1 MNEEVKE
8 EIEALMSIY
17 EDDMEV
23 LEESPN
29 YVISMNVRS
38 MNEPEDVPS
47 MLLKLTY
54 PADYPET
61 SPLQIEYDDESEDY
75 EAEDYSEL
83 DVVLKEVMEEN
94 QGTVVT
100 FLVISAAIEWIEQH
114 HISKKE
120 RHERKIRE
128 QKEAEEA
135 ILTKKLVGTK
145 VTVENFMAWKM
156 EFDAKRLEGKLR
168 KNKDGKEKLTG
179 RELFTQNATLNESD
193 IQFISS
199 EENVDFD
206 EALFEDLDGLEIEE
220 EE

>member
-135 ILTKKLVGTK
+135 ILTKKLVVTK

>member
-114 HISKKE
+114 HINKKE

>member
-54 PADYPET
+54 PEDYPET

-114 HISKKE
+114 HINKKE

-193 IQFISS
+193 IKFISS

>member
-54 PADYPET
+54 PEDYPET

-128 QKEAEEA
+128 EKEAAEA

>member
-61 SPLQIEYDDESEDY
+61 SPLQI
-75 EAEDYSEL
+75 
-83 DVVLKEVMEEN
+83 VRN
-94 QGTVVT
+94 T
-100 FLVISAAIEWIEQH
+100 
-114 HISKKE
+114 
-120 RHERKIRE
+120 R
-128 QKEAEEA
+128 
-135 ILTKKLVGTK
+135 
-145 VTVENFMAWKM
+145 
-156 EFDAKRLEGKLR
+156 
-168 KNKDGKEKLTG
+168 
-179 RELFTQNATLNESD
+179 LNELQLNNNIKFYVKSNFLG
-193 IQFISS
+193 I
-199 EENVDFD
+199 
-206 EALFEDLDGLEIEE
+206 
-220 EE
+220 

>member
-17 EDDMEV
+17 EEDMEV
-23 LEESPN
+23 LKESPN

-38 MNEPEDVPS
+38 MNEIEDCPS
-47 MLLKLTY
+47 MLLTLTY

-61 SPLQIEYDDESEDY
+61 SPLLIEYDDESEDY
-75 EAEDYSEL
+75 EAEDCAEL

-94 QGTVVT
+94 QGEVVT

-114 HISKKE
+114 HINKKE
-120 RHERKIRE
+120 KHERKIR
-128 QKEAEEA
+128 AEKDAAEA

-156 EFDAKRLEGKLR
+156 EFDAIRLQGKIR
-168 KNKDGKEKLTG
+168 TTKDGKEKLSG

>member
-1 MNEEVKE
+1 MG
-8 EIEALMSIY
+8 
-17 EDDMEV
+17 
-23 LEESPN
+23 N

-83 DVVLKEVMEEN
+83 DVVLREVMEEN

-100 FLVISAAIEWIEQH
+100 FLVISAAIEWLEQH
-114 HISKKE
+114 HINKKDMKD
-120 RHERKIRE
+120 RKIRE
-128 QKEAEEA
+128 KKEAEDA

-156 EFDAKRLEGKLR
+156 EFDAKRLDGKIK
-168 KNKDGKEKLTG
+168 KNKDGKEKLSG

-206 EALFEDLDGLEIEE
+206 EALFEDLDGLDIEE